1 MARCIRRIIHIKGTE
16 TVIGLTSPQEP
27 ISKPVVHFTA
37 KQVCTTKAFKTERL
51 SVQLKPITFPTKMY
65 SVMLDHKYLIMLYKQ
80 YLEGLFPQRKK
91 YQPRADRSNMESKE
105 WPALERLLLFQIIG
119 RIFCFIDWW
128 MVWIISIH
136 QDEQPGERGNAIS
149 SVFSPWWVF
158 GGAWWAGCG
167 FYGSRTVS
175 WSFVDHFYKQ
185 KFTQIRSYPIYFTR
199 YMRTAFLYY
208 LRLWYVLKF

>member
-1 MARCIRRIIHIKGTE
+1 MARYIRRIIHIKGTE

-91 YQPRADRSNMESKE
+91 YQPRADRSKYGIERVTSFREASVISGYWTNVLLHRLME
-105 WPALERLLLFQIIG
+105 G
-119 RIFCFIDWW
+119 
-128 MVWIISIH
+128 
-136 QDEQPGERGNAIS
+136 
-149 SVFSPWWVF
+149 
-158 GGAWWAGCG
+158 
-167 FYGSRTVS
+167 
-175 WSFVDHFYKQ
+175 VDN
-185 KFTQIRSYPIYFTR
+185 INPSG
-199 YMRTAFLYY
+199 
-208 LRLWYVLKF
+208 